1 MNVKKV
7 VLLAAAAVLIYTLIA
22 HPTQLGDGVQTIFG
36 WIGDG
41 IDSIFTF
48 FRSAVE

>member
-1 MNVKKV
+1 MKAKKV
-7 VLLAAAAVLIYTLIA
+7 LLLTAAAILIYTLIV

-41 IDSIFTF
+41 LDSIIAFLE
-48 FRSAVE
+48 SAVE

>member
-7 VLLAAAAVLIYTLIA
+7 VLLAATAVLIYTLIV
-22 HPTQLGDGVQTIFG
+22 HPAQLGDGVQTIFG

-41 IDSIFTF
+41 IDSIFEF

>member
-22 HPTQLGDGVQTIFG
+22 HPTQLGDGVQTMFG

-41 IDSIFTF
+41 IQAIFTF
-48 FRSAVE
+48 FRSAFE

>member
-22 HPTQLGDGVQTIFG
+22 HPEQLGDGVQTIFG